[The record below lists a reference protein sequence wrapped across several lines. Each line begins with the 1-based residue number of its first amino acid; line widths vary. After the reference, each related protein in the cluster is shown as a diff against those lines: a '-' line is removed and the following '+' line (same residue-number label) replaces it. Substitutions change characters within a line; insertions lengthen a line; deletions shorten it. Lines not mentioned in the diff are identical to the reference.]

1 MFPAITDVGMRTW
14 LLPVLPIAAMLAW
27 LGQAFAKEQRA
38 NRDRLRGKS
47 RVVETRCGPIE
58 YAEIGSGPTVL
69 VVHGAGGGFDQG
81 MEFAEPIA
89 KGGFHVVA
97 MSRFGYLQ
105 TPMPVDA
112 SPAAQAD
119 AHVALLDALGIRRAA
134 VLGASAGA
142 PSAMQFALRHPDR
155 CWGLGILVPMA
166 FRPLTDPVVMPS
178 HPAQKLLMFLVG
190 SDFVFWMSRKLARNL
205 LIKTVLG
212 TPPDVVDRASLEEQ
226 ARVDR
231 MLRIIQPIAPR
242 RLGIRNDA
250 RIANTLERYELEKIT
265 TPTLVVS
272 VHDDLYGTY
281 PSAQYTARQISGA
294 RFVGYDRGGHL
305 WVGHHKGVIAEILTF
320 LASASGAALTG

>member
-1 MFPAITDVGMRTW
+1 
-14 LLPVLPIAAMLAW
+14 MLAW
-27 LGQAFAKEQRA
+27 LGRVFAQEQRA
-38 NRDRLRGKS
+38 NRNRLRGKS

-58 YAEIGSGPTVL
+58 YAEVGSGPTVL

-89 KGGFHVVA
+89 QRGFHVVA
-97 MSRFGYLQ
+97 MSRFGYLR
-105 TPMPVDA
+105 TPMPVAA
-112 SPAAQAD
+112 SPAAQGD
-119 AHVALLDALGIRRAA
+119 AHVALLDALGISRAA

-166 FRPLTDPVVMPS
+166 FRPTAEPVVMPS
-178 HPAQKLLMFLVG
+178 LSQPAQKLGMFLVG
-190 SDFVFWMSRKLARNL
+190 SDFVFWMSRKLARNM
-205 LIKTVLG
+205 LIRTVLG
-212 TPPDVVDRASLEEQ
+212 TPPDVVARASSEEQ

-231 MLRIIQPIAPR
+231 MLRIIQPITPR
-242 RLGIRNDA
+242 LLGIRNDA
-250 RIANTLERYELEKIT
+250 RIADALERYELERIT

-281 PSAQYTARQISGA
+281 ASAQYTAGHIPGA

-305 WVGHHKGVIAEILTF
+305 WVGHHTEVIAEILKF
-320 LASASGAALTG
+320 LISASGAALAG